1 VSSKHIYTV
10 DIDPIDPK
18 FFHLKQ
24 AMEEISKKK
33 NSETLSV
40 LLAVAVDIRQS
51 KIDAEVS
58 EILLQAYFIGLRKI
72 ARGDVIHN
80 PVAWLREESRK
91 VIKTW
96 PKG

>member
-40 LLAVAVDIRQS
+40 LLAVAVDIRQR
-51 KIDAEVS
+51 KVS